1 MPEYKRN
8 HKAPCY
14 IEDTGTE
21 EVPHKKALD
30 SFEFYRGRED
40 EYDACER

>member
-1 MPEYKRN
+1 MSEYKTN
-8 HKAPCY
+8 HKKPCY
-14 IEDTGTE
+14 IEDIGTE
-21 EVPHKKALD
+21 EIPHKKILD